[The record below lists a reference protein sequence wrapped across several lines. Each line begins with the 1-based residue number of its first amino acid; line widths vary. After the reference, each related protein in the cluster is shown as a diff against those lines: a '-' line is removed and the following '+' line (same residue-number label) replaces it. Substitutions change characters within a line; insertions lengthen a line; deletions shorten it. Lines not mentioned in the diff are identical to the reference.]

1 LPLSTPKGIQHLLKA
16 LQPLYAKV
24 KRHVAQRFLPG
35 ARQTPPP
42 RKMPIK
48 ISRSIPGVI
57 QQNMVGLFLCPFEA
71 LFNAWPGVTVTNS
84 ELSSGATVWR
94 KAQAL
99 VAFQNLDK
107 VMDIHCHFL
116 IHFSGFFSN
125 IFASA

>member
-1 LPLSTPKGIQHLLKA
+1 
-16 LQPLYAKV
+16 
-24 KRHVAQRFLPG
+24 
-35 ARQTPPP
+35 
-42 RKMPIK
+42 MPIQ
-48 ISRSIPGVI
+48 ISRSIASVI

-71 LFNAWPGVTVTNS
+71 LFHAWPGMAITDGQ
-84 ELSSGATVWR
+84 LASGAAVWR